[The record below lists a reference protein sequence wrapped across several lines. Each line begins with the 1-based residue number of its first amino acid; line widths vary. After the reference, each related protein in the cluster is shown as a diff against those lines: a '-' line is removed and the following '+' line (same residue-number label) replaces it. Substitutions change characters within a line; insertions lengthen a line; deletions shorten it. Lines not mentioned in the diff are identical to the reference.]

1 MVQGQLIVD
10 LGTESL
16 ICHTKYSDRARY
28 IRLQINDKAELSVT
42 IPRHASQ
49 QEVLDFLTM
58 QRQWIRRTL
67 SKIRNSTRVKKSAEP
82 FLTTSLHLEFFNT
95 VFAIR
100 YEWQDVCWCAAKMDM
115 QNQTITFSGNVLDVQ
130 LLHETLGR
138 FLIKTAEQYFPAM
151 LDTLSAKT
159 AITYKK
165 CTCRLQYGRWGS
177 CTSRGHISLNAQLLF
192 FPPEEVEYVMIHE
205 LCHLRHMNH
214 SPAFHEEVARHLPD
228 WEARRHAL
236 QERGRKLPD
245 YLRKF

>member
-67 SKIRNSTRVKKSAEP
+67 SKIRTSTRVKKSAEP
-82 FLTTSLHLEFFNT
+82 FLTTSLHLGFFNT

-100 YEWQDVCWCAAKMDM
+100 YEWQDVCWCAAKMDL
-115 QNQTITFSGNVLDVQ
+115 QNPTITFSGNVLDVK

-138 FLIKTAEQYFPAM
+138 FLINTAEQHFPAM
-151 LDTLSAKT
+151 LDELSAKT
-159 AITYKK
+159 GIEYKK
-165 CTCRLQYGRWGS
+165 YSCRLQYGRWGS
-177 CTSRGHISLNAQLLF
+177 CTTRGHISLNAQLLF
-192 FPPEEVEYVMIHE
+192 FPPELVEYVMIHE

-214 SPAFHEEVARHLPD
+214 SPAFHAEVAQHLPD
-228 WEARRHAL
+228 WEVRRHVL

-245 YLRKF
+245 CLRKF